1 MSVPPSFDYC
11 GPPLPAKNL
20 FGRDGDDA
28 SAALGRKSKKAS
40 ET

>member
-1 MSVPPSFDYC
+1 MSVSPSFDRC

-28 SAALGRKSKKAS
+28 SAALGRTSKKTS